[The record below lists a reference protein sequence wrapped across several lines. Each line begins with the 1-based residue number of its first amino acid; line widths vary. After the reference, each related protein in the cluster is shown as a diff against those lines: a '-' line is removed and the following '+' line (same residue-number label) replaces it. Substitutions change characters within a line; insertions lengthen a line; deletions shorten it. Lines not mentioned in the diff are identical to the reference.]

1 MARLSPGPA
10 WPALPRSVAVSIKAL
25 LYLRGTVGELVTI
38 KDIAEATGV
47 SKPYL
52 GKILHYLRRAGL
64 LEAKRGYRGGFAL
77 AREPGE
83 ISVFDVILAVEGESW
98 RVGCLLYP
106 DTSGEHA
113 GCSVRGLWGDLRALI
128 EEKLRSVT
136 LDDLPPRP
144 FPPS

>member
-1 MARLSPGPA
+1 MF
-10 WPALPRSVAVSIKAL
+10 
-25 LYLRGTVGELVTI
+25 LRGTRGELVTI
-38 KDIAEATGV
+38 REIAEATGI

-64 LEAKRGYRGGFAL
+64 LEAKRGQGGGFAL

-106 DTSGEHA
+106 ETPADQV

-136 LDDLPPRP
+136 LDGLPRMPQIPRNLDELERGVP
-144 FPPS
+144 GPRTE